1 MASYAIMRMEK
12 RNIGSVGRIGRH
24 NERLKT
30 EYKSNPDIDLERTS
44 QNYHIIEPHDSYRK
58 MVLDRIQEAGAKRR
72 KDSVVMQDSVVGEG
86 AELKYVILDKDVQ
99 VAPGTR
105 LVGSP
110 QNPLYI
116 AKGASV

>member
-1 MASYAIMRMEK
+1 MFFR
-12 RNIGSVGRIGRH
+12 GVSV
-24 NERLKT
+24 ERDAVV
-30 EYKSNPDIDLERTS
+30 S
-44 QNYHIIEPHDSYRK
+44 DS
-58 MVLDRIQEAGAKRR
+58 I
-72 KDSVVMQDSVVGEG
+72 VMQDSVIGEG

-116 AKGASV
+116 AKGVSV